1 MRIQDNLT
9 HQLKSTARALGN
21 SVFRFIRCKK
31 LTEFGLAFTS
41 ISEVDKIIENL
52 SNTLVKIEVEKI
64 SCANLLRLAKMP
76 NLTMICIADA
86 NIKVSEIKRFYGV
99 DKEIFF
105 SKLSKD
111 EMFKYPDLRN
121 QDL

>member
-1 MRIQDNLT
+1 M
-9 HQLKSTARALGN
+9 
-21 SVFRFIRCKK
+21 
-31 LTEFGLAFTS
+31 TEFGLAFTS
-41 ISEVDKIIENL
+41 ISEVDKIIEHL